1 MSFHWWFPLSILDSF
16 YIATFFFLLLQQLS
30 TSVQFIIQW
39 TLTKETIPLFSVFQ
53 TMYLCWTSS
62 LLPVTLC
69 CFACASTD
77 YRSLQNILSQMLMF
91 PDSIHCLSSL
101 DLLKLLQ
108 FMHFYFFFCR
118 PLSVFPKVLSKY
130 LLFPS
135 YFSCW
140 WASLPIGTS
149 HLPSH
154 LFVLSNFYNFTHPG
168 SSECKPYGIICHNLS
183 QHILQQKKAWRF
195 YFLWHSHLKLLIIP
209 LFMRLCIS
217 SNSFTTIV

>member
-1 MSFHWWFPLSILDSF
+1 MVSSQYFGFFLYCD
-16 YIATFFFLLLQQLS
+16 FFFLSLQQLS

-77 YRSLQNILSQMLMF
+77 YRSLQNVLSQKLMF

-108 FMHFYFFFCR
+108 FMLFFFFFVVPCQF
-118 PLSVFPKVLSKY
+118 FPKSYLSIYCFPVTSLADELVY
-130 LLFPS
+130 L
-135 YFSCW
+135 
-140 WASLPIGTS
+140 
-149 HLPSH
+149 
-154 LFVLSNFYNFTHPG
+154 
-168 SSECKPYGIICHNLS
+168 
-183 QHILQQKKAWRF
+183 
-195 YFLWHSHLKLLIIP
+195 
-209 LFMRLCIS
+209 
-217 SNSFTTIV
+217 